1 MTRRLCRHADLGKTG
16 HLCTTVIGV
25 QATQGVVFAN
35 GIPVLRRGDPAFPH
49 KIQNPNRP
57 PRCKPHSSKVNRG
70 SSSVF
75 CLNIP
80 VARVYDS
87 FDQKFMIKGSANVF
101 SGG

>member
-25 QATQGVVFAN
+25 QATQGAVFAN
-35 GIPVLRRGDPAFPH
+35 GIPVLRKNDPAFPH
-49 KIQNPNRP
+49 EIKKPGKP
-57 PRCKPHSSKVNRG
+57 PCKPHDSNVNQG

-87 FDQKFMIKGSANVF
+87 FDKGRMIRGSSNVF
-101 SGG
+101 AGG